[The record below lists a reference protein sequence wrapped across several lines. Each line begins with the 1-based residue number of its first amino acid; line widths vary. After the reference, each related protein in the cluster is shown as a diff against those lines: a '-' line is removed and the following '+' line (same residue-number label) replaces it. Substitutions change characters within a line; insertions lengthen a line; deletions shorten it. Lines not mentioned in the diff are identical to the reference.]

1 MCVYFNTG
9 IQWSSTLSCLSAPT
23 FSHPR
28 SYSQGENYRNH
39 VVMLGCPMGAWSS
52 LPFVQTFRNLRPAG
66 LWGENSCGIMGRK
79 FLRQSPIPCENSGF
93 SVLRVGPTRQQ
104 TEESVKGYMWNYSST
119 CLFWSPTDATV
130 AIIMHCSHGQ
140 KNYGNMSIEKLSPL
154 SGNK

>member
-1 MCVYFNTG
+1 MSTKAFNPRCKINFGNLTYR
-9 IQWSSTLSCLSAPT
+9 ILAPT

-39 VVMLGCPMGAWSS
+39 VVMLGCPMDAWSS

-66 LWGENSCGIMGRK
+66 LWGENSCGSR
-79 FLRQSPIPCENSGF
+79 
-93 SVLRVGPTRQQ
+93 
-104 TEESVKGYMWNYSST
+104 
-119 CLFWSPTDATV
+119 PTDATV
-130 AIIMHCSHGQ
+130 AIIMHCSYGQ